1 MKKLYT
7 FLIAVLFSTVP
18 LFSSNIN
25 INYDFALFKYSKDT
39 LLLEIYYT
47 FIDSNLTYQ
56 RVDSQQVGILDISIL
71 FENLNNG
78 QKKELSWKH
87 TNIKPLSDTF
97 NIYNLYGVKKILL
110 KPAEYSILTT
120 AYDDKNLDNHS
131 NDKASVVIKN
141 FSEKSITLSSI
152 ELAQVIEDASK
163 VNQNSGHFFIKGN
176 YYVLPNVIGE
186 YNSDEPNLHLYFEI
200 YNAKTISP
208 NSVKITFSILDGA
221 QREVNKSSI
230 NIIPKSDAISEIFSI
245 PLDLLSTGIYYLKV
259 SLLDTKDDN
268 IIYDNHVKKFYYFN
282 KNSKLVNYSGF
293 TEDQLFEMSEFAA
306 LSYDQT
312 ELEFKKSK
320 AIATNFEVD
329 QWKKLTDLKARQR
342 FLYRFWKIRD
352 SDTSTFYNE
361 DRGEYLERIKYAE
374 TYFTFTEKNPG
385 WNTDRGRIYLKYGE
399 PTQRDRYSAGAE
411 NRPYE
416 DWFYGEIQ
424 GGVHFIFVDMVGY
437 GNYILVHSDLKG
449 EPNDP
454 DWYNNYV
461 KERNFLESNGLENN
475 QLR

>member
-1 MKKLYT
+1 MKKFYT
-7 FLIAVLFSTVP
+7 IFIVCIFSIIP
-18 LFSSNIN
+18 LFSSNID
-25 INYDFALFKYSKDT
+25 INYDFALFKYNKDT
-39 LLLEIYYT
+39 LLLEIYYS

-56 RVDSQQVGILDISIL
+56 CIDTEQVGVLNISIL

-87 TNIKPLSDTF
+87 TNTKPINDTI

-110 KPAEYSILTT
+110 TPAEYRISTT

-131 NDKASVVIKN
+131 IDKASLVIKN
-141 FSEKSITLSSI
+141 FSEKSISLSSI
-152 ELAQVIEDASK
+152 EFAQTVEEASK
-163 VNQNSGHFFIKGN
+163 VNQNTGQSFIKGN
-176 YYVLPNVIGE
+176 CYVLPNVTGE

-208 NSVKITFSILDGA
+208 NSLKINFTILDGA

-230 NIIPKSDAISEIFSI
+230 NITPKSDAISEIFTI
-245 PLDLLSTGIYYLKV
+245 PLDLLNTGIYYLKV
-259 SLLDTKDDN
+259 SLQDSQDEN
-268 IIYDNHVKKFYYFN
+268 IIYDNQVKKFYYFN

-293 TEDQLFEMSEFAA
+293 TEDQLFEMSEFAT
-306 LSYDQT
+306 LTYDQT

-352 SDTSTFYNE
+352 SDTTTFYNE
-361 DRGEYLERIKYAE
+361 DRAEYLERINYAD
-374 TYFTFTEKNPG
+374 TYFTFTDKNPG
-385 WNTDRGRIYLKYGE
+385 WSTDRGRIYLKYGE
-399 PTQRDRYSAGAE
+399 PTQRDRYSAEAE

-437 GNYILVHSDLKG
+437 GNYILVHSNLKG
-449 EPNDP
+449 EPYNP
-454 DWYNNYV
+454 DWYNSHV
-461 KERNFLESNGLENN
+461 KQRNFLEPNELENN